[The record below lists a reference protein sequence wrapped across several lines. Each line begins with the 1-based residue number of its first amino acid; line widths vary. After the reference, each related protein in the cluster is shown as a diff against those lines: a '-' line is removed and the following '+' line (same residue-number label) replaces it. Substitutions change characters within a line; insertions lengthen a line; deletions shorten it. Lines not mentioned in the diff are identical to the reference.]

1 MVVPRFALPFALIAL
16 LGGCPAEET
25 ASQPAPVDVAPAA
38 SATTTADPDP
48 AAGLFGSSVDEIVMK
63 DTAPSLGLGK
73 VEEVREPDDLKKKR
87 LAAEKKAAQRA
98 TAEDTGGRTLTA
110 AQVKGVIKSKT
121 PQVRACYEKELK
133 KRDGLKGKVVM
144 SWTIGASG
152 KVSRVRVVR
161 NSTRNS
167 TMVPCMI
174 RAVST
179 WTFPKAEASFDVEYP
194 FVFRPRDY

>member
-1 MVVPRFALPFALIAL
+1 MVVPRFALSFALIAL

-25 ASQPAPVDVAPAA
+25 VSQPAPVEPAPAA
-38 SATTTADPDP
+38 AATTADPDP

-63 DTAPSLGLGK
+63 ETAPSLGLGK

-87 LAAEKKAAQRA
+87 LAAKQQT
-98 TAEDTGGRTLTA
+98 TANTGGRTLTA

-133 KRDGLKGKVVM
+133 KRDGLRGKVVM

-161 NSTRNS
+161 NTTRNS

>member
-1 MVVPRFALPFALIAL
+1 MVVPRFALSFALIAL

-25 ASQPAPVDVAPAA
+25 VSQPAPVEPAPAA
-38 SATTTADPDP
+38 SAATTADPDP

-63 DTAPSLGLGK
+63 DRAPALGLGK
-73 VEEVREPDDLKKKR
+73 VEEGGAPDARNKTR
-87 LAAEKKAAQRA
+87 RAGEKAA
-98 TAEDTGGRTLTA
+98 TAAAPEAVGGRTLTA

-133 KRDGLKGKVVM
+133 KRDGLRGKVVM

-161 NSTRNS
+161 NTTRNS